1 MSDSF
6 IINIPNYQSFE
17 DLIETTHPPVPLA
30 PCQHIHKNV
39 LCIGIHNSVY
49 CFRGLIDLMS
59 RTSALDSAVDYSLLV
74 GDVACYNRKVEKWTI
89 YKISSSE
96 WFLSLILPVIN
107 VMLFDRSYNVSIL
120 AYLWSKAVG

>member
-89 YKISSSE
+89 QNQFIWVIS
-96 WFLSLILPVIN
+96 I
-107 VMLFDRSYNVSIL
+107 SYSTCDKCDAIWQV
-120 AYLWSKAVG
+120 V